1 MRFCTLLFSAAAAV
15 VLACDQNQVPT
26 APIISLHKTAP
37 PPPPTDPSC
46 ASFVA
51 SHHRGN
57 PDSSIAL
64 ICAIQAP
71 GPTNLAAG
79 TKGWVDGDR
88 YYLTDQSNAGL
99 DVFDANNLAF
109 LFRVGGMIGNAGA
122 GGGTA
127 TTNGAGPS
135 SVVLDRRGRAWVSDG
150 NSTLYVVDVDHVRQ
164 IVATINTSIPACD
177 HGTATTHYCGR
188 TNEIT
193 YDPLHDLIFVQNP
206 SALDT
211 AAPHNAIDTYATFI
225 SARPPYHI
233 VGTIS
238 FPDRRGQEAPL
249 WDPGTRRIVTAVSG
263 RQVVT
268 GGVVTALFHQYVAV
282 INPRVRPF
290 VIEHEF
296 DIDCTALGIVGTPT
310 TANPTGRQFGIN
322 DPALGRHQHMVIPA
336 CGRPF
341 IMNARTGAFINT
353 GITQVGGG
361 NETTYGSGDDNFYT
375 AVGGFVGVIDARTAQ
390 WKQNVTAAGVANP
403 AAFAEGRNYVFVIVQ
418 AAATPTVCTAF
429 GYQATGCIAV
439 YGHTGTA
446 SGHHHDGD
454 DDDDDGGYGH
464 GHEHGHD

>member
-1 MRFCTLLFSAAAAV
+1 MKPVMQWCTVIVSFIAAFS
-15 VLACDQNQVPT
+15 LGCDQQQQPT
-26 APIISLHKTAP
+26 APVISAHHTAP

-46 ASFVA
+46 ANVVA
-51 SHHRGN
+51 SHHKGN
-57 PDSSIAL
+57 RDSSIVL
-64 ICAIQAP
+64 LCAIQAP
-71 GPTNLAAG
+71 GPTALAAG
-79 TKGWVDGDR
+79 TKGWVDGHR

-99 DVFDANNLAF
+99 DVFDADDLAF
-109 LFRVGGMIGNAGA
+109 LFRVGGMIGNATS

-135 SVVLDRRGRAWVSDG
+135 SVVLDKRGRAWVSDG
-150 NSTLYVVDVDHVRQ
+150 NSTLYVVDVDNLRK

-193 YDPLHDLIFVQNP
+193 YDPMHDLIFIQNP
-206 SALDT
+206 TPLDT
-211 AAPHNAIDTYATFI
+211 AAPHGGIDTYATFV

-249 WDPGTRRIVTAVSG
+249 WDPGTRRILSAVSG

-268 GGVVTALFHQYVAV
+268 GGAVTALFQQYVAV

-290 VIEHEF
+290 TVEHEF

-310 TANPTGRQFGIN
+310 PANPTGRQFGIN
-322 DPALGRHQHMVIPA
+322 DPALGRHQHMVIPG
-336 CGRPF
+336 CGRPI

-390 WKQNVTAAGVANP
+390 WKQNVTGAGVANP
-403 AAFAEGRNYVFVIVQ
+403 AAYAQKNYVFVIVQ
-418 AAATPTVCTAF
+418 AAATATVCTAF
-429 GYQATGCIAV
+429 GYQSTGCIAV

-446 SGHHHDGD
+446 RDHDHDG

-464 GHEHGHD
+464 GDH